1 MRYIIGFFLAAFIST
16 FTLYGSISSE
26 GGYSWADVIIANGVW
41 GLWIAAVVK
50 AQQRKRKQKER
61 ERMLDEYLR
70 QQIRR

>member
-1 MRYIIGFFLAAFIST
+1 MRYIIGFIAAAFIST
-16 FTLYGSISSE
+16 FTLYGSLFSE
-26 GGYSWADVIIANGVW
+26 GGYSWTAIIVAYGVW

-50 AQQRKRKQKER
+50 AQQRKRKRRER